1 MKRVTV
7 IGDGGWGTALALIAR
22 RNGHA
27 VTVWGPFPEYL
38 REIAERGE
46 NARYLPGIPLP
57 PDIRWEPDRD
67 AAVRTADAVFL
78 AVPSQFFAGVVRAF
92 AGAIPA
98 AATVVSVTKGLD
110 RDTHRRMTEVAG
122 ALLGREDLCA
132 LSGPS
137 FAEEV
142 ARGLPTAV
150 VSASRNPAA
159 AEAAQRLLRGPVF
172 RVYTTDDVVGVELGG
187 ALKNVIALAAGIS
200 DGLGFGNNTK
210 AALATRGLAEMARLG
225 RALGA
230 RAETFA
236 GLSGMGDLM
245 LTCTGR
251 LSRNRA
257 VGERIGRGEP
267 LPAILSGMRQVA
279 EGVIN
284 CANARALA
292 ADAGVT
298 MPIADA
304 VHAILHEGRP
314 PLDAVRELMGRDP
327 RPERD

>member
-1 MKRVTV
+1 
-7 IGDGGWGTALALIAR
+7 LALVAR

-27 VTVWGPFPEYL
+27 VTVWGPFPDYT
-38 REIAERGE
+38 REVAERRE
-46 NARYLPGIPLP
+46 NIRFLPGIPLP
-57 PDIRWEPDRD
+57 PDLRWEPDRD
-67 AAVRTADAVFL
+67 AAVRDADAVIF
-78 AVPSQFFAGVVRAF
+78 AVPSQFFAEVVRSF
-92 AGAIPA
+92 TGLIPNR
-98 AATVVSVTKGLD
+98 ATLISVTKGLD

-122 ALLGREDLCA
+122 DLLGRSDLCA

-150 VSASRNPAA
+150 VAASRSAAPAA
-159 AEAAQRLLRGPVF
+159 TAQRLLRGPAF

-187 ALKNVIALAAGIS
+187 ALKNVIALAAGVS

-230 RAETFA
+230 RAETFS

-267 LPAILSGMRQVA
+267 LSAILSGMRQVA
-279 EGVIN
+279 EGVTN
-284 CANARALA
+284 CGNARALA
-292 ADAGVT
+292 ADAGVE

-304 VHAILHEGRP
+304 VHSILHEGRS

-327 RPERD
+327 RPEPD